1 MALLRRKS
9 TDAPATL
16 DDDALTDESLRA
28 GGKGRPTPKRADART
43 GRSITYKTPS
53 DPKAARRSSSLERR
67 SQASQYRVAMR
78 AGDLSKM
85 PPRER
90 TPERVLARDIVD
102 GRRNIGPIFLVLAL
116 LYFISPISHSFAVVV
131 TAQLLMFIGLVA
143 VIADS
148 VLVGRKVS
156 KAIVEQG
163 LDPNVKVRAY
173 AAQRGLLP
181 RRWRMPR
188 ARVAPKPA
196 PWSR

>member
-1 MALLRRKS
+1 MALLRRKP
-9 TDAPATL
+9 DPATEQDVLL
-16 DDDALTDESLRA
+16 DNETVKS

-43 GRSITYKTPS
+43 GRTITYKTPS
-53 DPKAARRSSSLERR
+53 DAKAARRSSSLERR
-67 SQASQYRVAMR
+67 SQAQTYRMAMR
-78 AGDLSKM
+78 SGDVARM

-102 GRRNIGPIFLVLAL
+102 SRRNIGPIFLVLAL
-116 LYFISPISHSFAVVV
+116 LYFMSPITQSAAVIIA
-131 TAQLLMFIGLVA
+131 AQILMFLGLFA

-148 VLVGRKVS
+148 VYVGRKVS
-156 KAIVEQG
+156 KAIVERG

-188 ARVAPKPA
+188 SRVPGPT
-196 PWSR
+196 SRFSR